1 MEKFDPKEYW
11 EKRLKQDYSLQGV
24 GFINLG
30 KSYNNWLYKVR
41 KIVFHKLIMSLKI
54 DTRQCNVLDIGSGT
68 GFYIDRWAET
78 GATNISGADITNV
91 VIQNLSAKYPEHQFF
106 NLDISDTDSLKTLP
120 HANYDII
127 SSFDV
132 LFHIVDDAKF
142 DQAISNISHILA
154 NGGLFIFSDNFI
166 HQPTVRGVH
175 QVSRS
180 MDDIIKVLQA
190 NNLQVIK
197 NVPMFILMNY
207 PIDSTNRFLQLI
219 WKGVA
224 KIAALHDTLGF
235 IIGALLFPIELLLLA
250 VMKESPTT
258 EIMICKKI

>member
-41 KIVFHKLIMSLKI
+41 KIVFHKLIKSLKI
-54 DTRQCNVLDIGSGT
+54 DTKQCSVLDIGSGT

-78 GATNISGADITNV
+78 GAKSISGADITEV
-91 VIQNLSAKYPEHQFF
+91 AVQNLSTKYPEHRFF
-106 NLDISDTDSLKTLP
+106 NLDISDANSLQTLP
-120 HANYDII
+120 ITNFDII

-132 LFHIVDDAKF
+132 LFHIVDDDKF
-142 DQAISNISHILA
+142 DQAISNINRILKKD
-154 NGGLFIFSDNFI
+154 GLFIFSDNFI

-180 MDDIIKVLQA
+180 MDDIIKALQA

-197 NVPMFILMNY
+197 TVPMFILMNY
-207 PIDSTNRFLQLI
+207 PIDSTNGFFQFI
-219 WKGVA
+219 WKGIA
-224 KIAALHDTLGF
+224 KVAALHDTLGF
-235 IIGALLFPIELLLLA
+235 SIGALLFPIELLLLA
-250 VMKESPTT
+250 FMKESPTT